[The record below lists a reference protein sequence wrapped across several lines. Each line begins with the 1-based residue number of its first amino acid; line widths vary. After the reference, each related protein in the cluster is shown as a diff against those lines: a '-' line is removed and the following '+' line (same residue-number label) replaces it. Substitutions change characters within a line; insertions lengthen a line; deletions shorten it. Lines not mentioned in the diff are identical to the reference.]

1 MDRCVPKV
9 AELRQRFP
17 DKDIEVDGGI
27 GPKTIDVC
35 ADAGWFF
42 WPQITECP
50 MQKISTGLFSAGSNV
65 IVAGTAIFGAENPE
79 QVITTLKSAV
89 NTAQTKF
96 FCQRYEHKI
105 HIYTIN
111 VI

>member
-1 MDRCVPKV
+1 LDRCVPKV

-50 MQKISTGLFSAGSNV
+50 MQKISPGLFSAGSNV
-65 IVAGTAIFGAENPE
+65 IVAGTAIFCAENPE